1 LPFSIPVL
9 KKNHD
14 RKTPILF
21 FISVFKKAM
30 IEKRWITSP
39 VDQEQVLGLAD
50 SMTLSPITAK
60 VLWGRGVTDPAQA
73 RSWLA
78 DSGGKGHDPF
88 LLPDMEKCVDR
99 LQQAIHQRE
108 RICFYGDYDVD
119 GISATSLHVSFF
131 GKMGAQAEVYI
142 PHRQEEGYGLNEGAI
157 RKLADRHVSVMVTAD
172 CGTTSPREISLAR
185 RLGIDVI
192 VMDHHQI
199 QDDALETFAFLN
211 PYRSDNLYPF
221 QGLCSGG
228 LAYKMAEAYSM
239 KYGRSDVSPEDY
251 LDLVALSSVAD
262 VVPLR
267 DENRSFV
274 RDGLRRITEGTRC
287 GIRALKQVLGIT
299 DRCSASTIGFRLA
312 PVINAAGRLAH
323 ANLGVK
329 LLTTESE
336 AEALS
341 IAQKLEQLNRQR
353 REIEQGIFEEA
364 KAIVEGSGESPVIV
378 VGKRGWHLG
387 VVGIVASRLVER
399 YHRPAVVVAFDQE
412 GVGKGSA
419 RSVPGFNVF
428 EALAQC
434 QEHLLRFGGH
444 PAAAGLTVS
453 SQAFSRLQEK
463 MAEVVT
469 DSMGA
474 ELKLPVLEIDAE
486 VHLSEIT
493 RELLRELD
501 QLNPFGMGNPEP
513 TLTVAGVTVLEKKI
527 VGENHLKLVVRQ
539 NGSVPVECIG
549 FRMGEWLAKIKGVG
563 QQIDLAF
570 MPEINRWNGYD
581 RVQLRLRDIRI
592 RT

>member
-1 LPFSIPVL
+1 
-9 KKNHD
+9 
-14 RKTPILF
+14 
-21 FISVFKKAM
+21 M
-30 IEKRWITSP
+30 IEKRWITRP
-39 VDQEQVLGLAD
+39 VDQEQVLALAE
-50 SMTLSPITAK
+50 SMALSPITAK
-60 VLWGRGVTDPAQA
+60 VLWGRGVTDPGQA
-73 RSWLA
+73 RSWLT
-78 DSGGKGHDPF
+78 DSGGNGHDPF

-108 RICFYGDYDVD
+108 RMCFYGDYDVD
-119 GISATSLHVSFF
+119 GISATSLHWSFF

-172 CGTTSPREISLAR
+172 CGTTSPREIALAR

-192 VMDHHQI
+192 VMDHHQF
-199 QDDALETFAFLN
+199 QGNAPEPFAFLN
-211 PYRSDNLYPF
+211 PYRPDSLYPF

-239 KYGRSDVSPEDY
+239 KYGQPDVSPKDY

-274 RDGLRRITEGTRC
+274 RDGLRLMTEGTRC

-323 ANLGVK
+323 ADLSVR
-329 LLTTESE
+329 LLTSESD
-336 AEALS
+336 AEALL

-353 REIEQGIFEEA
+353 REIEQDIFEEA
-364 KAIVEGSGESPVIV
+364 KACVEEGEESPVIV
-378 VGKRGWHLG
+378 VGKRGWHMG

-434 QEHLLRFGGH
+434 QEYLLGFGGH

-453 SQAFSRLQEK
+453 SQAFSSLQEK
-463 MAEVVT
+463 MAEVAT
-469 DSMGA
+469 DTLSA
-474 ELKLPVLEIDAE
+474 ESKLPILEIDAE
-486 VHLSEIT
+486 VHLSEVT
-493 RELLRELD
+493 PRLLRELD

-513 TLTVAGVTVLEKKI
+513 TLSVSGVTVLEKKI

-549 FRMGEWLAKIKGVG
+549 FRMGEWLAQINGVG
-563 QQIDLAF
+563 QLFDVAF
-570 MPEINRWNGYD
+570 MPEFNRWKGYD
-581 RVQLRLRDIRI
+581 RVQLRMRDVRMS
-592 RT
+592 RGV